1 MNPYNNVPVKKIGLK
16 QWYEDHPSK
25 EAQEGLRYA
34 RLHDPTFYSKSQAD
48 HIMKKINLYE
58 PIEAYREKWYHNNKT
73 GKYNPIPNT
82 KQRDDLPPIYLQWKE
97 DYKRRFRNGKT

>member
-16 QWYEDHPSK
+16 QWCEDHPSK
-25 EAQEGLRYA
+25 EVQEGIRYG
-34 RLHDPTFYSKSQAD
+34 RLHDPTFYSKSQVD
-48 HIMKKINLYE
+48 HIMEKINLYE

-73 GKYNPIPNT
+73 GKYYPIPNT

-97 DYKRRFRNGKT
+97 DYKRRFMK